1 MRRPRVVCAV
11 AGAAALVCLT
21 LTGCEHAQQGG
32 DPGVD
37 YSKLGVPVP
46 SPSGPYVTPEP
57 KMRPPGDN
65 ASPSDQ
71 VLYDLQQ
78 RVVRTAGVVATTA
91 ARCSGGVITGT
102 VDQSVECTVTY
113 QGLKITYDV
122 KITGGT
128 PTFSWVAT
136 TKKSVL
142 TAAGVG
148 RAYWA
153 KYGADATDVRCD
165 KMPEKRLV
173 PIGEDT
179 DFRCYYEGP
188 DGWVEHA
195 VVLKDGG
202 VTFESTAPE

>member
-1 MRRPRVVCAV
+1 VCAV
-11 AGAAALVCLT
+11 AGLAALACLL
-21 LTGCEHAQQGG
+21 LTGCDHAPAR

-46 SPSGPYVTPEP
+46 SPSGRYATLEP
-57 KMRPPGDN
+57 KVKTPGDN

-71 VLYDLQQ
+71 VLFDLQQ
-78 RVVRTAGVVATTA
+78 RVVRTAGVVAATR
-91 ARCSGGVITGT
+91 ARCAGGVITGT
-102 VDQSVECTVTY
+102 IDQTVDCTVTY
-113 QGLKITYDV
+113 QGLKITYRV
-122 KITGGT
+122 QITGGT

-136 TKKSVL
+136 TRKSVL
-142 TAAGVG
+142 TAEGVG

-153 KYGADATDVRCD
+153 KYGADAATVRCD

-179 DFRCYYEGP
+179 DFRCYHEGS
-188 DGWVEHA
+188 DGWTEHA

-202 VTFESTAPE
+202 VTFESTQPE